1 MDPVNGTRFSDPQ
14 RLSGLTMLLGP
25 VKTLQ
30 GWLFPIVVALFLG
43 RGDGRA
49 FGGVGLIA
57 IIIVVSVARQALELL
72 RLRWW
77 VADGSFELRSG
88 ILQVETRS
96 VPLGRIQNVDLLEP
110 LLPRAL
116 GLAEVKI
123 ETAGGSGTDLVL
135 RYIARADAVEL
146 REVLATRRPEAQVE
160 PSTNLL
166 FAAPTSELLVA
177 GATGNQIGALIAVA
191 GVLWGWSIDLGF
203 DAGDVLEDAGDMVV
217 GIGPVLVIGLLV
229 VMMILVGWVV
239 SIGGTLLRYHGFV
252 LTEYGVDLRREHGLL
267 TRSSGVIPISR
278 VQAVRIERPLMRR
291 FVHRATIMADTAG
304 SVTASADTGSGVV
317 APIIRDAALDP
328 LVERVLGLE
337 GPFEQQLRSVS
348 PLAVRRMF
356 IGAAAEVVLL
366 FALLAIWRPNLSFG
380 IPVGLVLSYLW
391 AKAAYRAI
399 GYRIDDELIVARSG
413 VLMRRTWLVP
423 VAKAQSA
430 VVRSNPFQRR
440 LGLATLS
447 IDTAGPGSKEVV
459 IIDLERATADA
470 LAVDLS
476 HRSAAFGLVSDG
488 V

>member
-1 MDPVNGTRFSDPQ
+1 MNRFSEPQ
-14 RLSGLTMLLGP
+14 RLNGLTMLLGP
-25 VKTLQ
+25 VKTIQ

-49 FGGVGLIA
+49 FGSVGIIA
-57 IIIVVSVARQALELL
+57 FIVVVSVARQALELL

-135 RYIARADAVEL
+135 RYIARTDAVEL
-146 REVLATRRPEAQVE
+146 REVLATRTPEAQDE
-160 PSTNLL
+160 PASNLL
-166 FAAPTSELLVA
+166 FTAPTSELLVA
-177 GATGNQIGALIAVA
+177 GATGNQIGALIALA

-203 DAGDVLEDAGDMVV
+203 DIGDVIEDAGDVV
-217 GIGPVLVIGLLV
+217 LGIGPVLVIGAVLV
-229 VMMILVGWVV
+229 VMILVGWVV
-239 SIGGTLLRYHGFV
+239 SIAGTLLRYHGFV
-252 LTEYGVDLRREHGLL
+252 LSEYGVDLRREHGLL
-267 TRSSGVIPISR
+267 TRSSGVIPINR

-328 LVERVLGLE
+328 VVERVLGLE
-337 GPFEQQLRSVS
+337 GPFEDQLRSVS

-356 IGAAAEVVLL
+356 IGASLDVVIT
-366 FALLAIWRPNLSFG
+366 FGLLAIWRPLFAAA
-380 IPVGLVLSYLW
+380 IPIGLVLSYLW

-413 VLMRRTWLVP
+413 VLTRRTWLVP
-423 VAKAQSA
+423 VGKAQST

-459 IIDLERATADA
+459 IIDLERATAEA
-470 LAVDLS
+470 IAIELS

>member
-1 MDPVNGTRFSDPQ
+1 MNGTRFAEPQ

-25 VKTLQ
+25 VKTIQ

-49 FGGVGLIA
+49 FGGIGLVLFIV
-57 IIIVVSVARQALELL
+57 VVSVVRQALELL

-110 LLPRAL
+110 LLPRVL
-116 GLAEVKI
+116 SLAEVKI

-135 RYIARADAVEL
+135 RYIAREVAVEL
-146 REVLATRRPEAQVE
+146 REVLATRAPESEVE
-160 PSTNLL
+160 PSSNLL
-166 FAAPTSELLVA
+166 FSAPTSELLVA

-191 GVLWGWSIDLGF
+191 GVMWGWSIDLGF
-203 DAGDVLEDAGDMVV
+203 DVGTVIEDAGEVAL
-217 GIGPVLVIGLLV
+217 GIGPVLVVGVFV

-291 FVHRATIMADTAG
+291 FVGRATIMADTAG

-317 APIIRDAALDP
+317 APIIRNASLDP

-337 GPFEQQLRSVS
+337 GPFENQLRSVS

-356 IGAAAEVVLL
+356 VGAAAEVLVT
-366 FALLAIWRPNLSFG
+366 FGLLAIWRPVFAWG
-380 IPVGLVLSYLW
+380 IPMGLALGYLW

-399 GYRIDDELIVARSG
+399 GYRIDDQLIVARSG
-413 VLMRRTWLVP
+413 VLTRRTWLVP
-423 VAKAQSA
+423 VAKAQST
-430 VVRSNPFQRR
+430 VVRANPFQRR

-459 IIDLERATADA
+459 IIDLDRDIADA
-470 LAVDLS
+470 LAVDLA